1 MNLPAFSVR
10 RPIFTTMVTLIV
22 MVLGAASLIR
32 LKVDLFPSI
41 ELPTVSVRVGYEG
54 ASPEV
59 VEAQVTQILEE
70 IVATV
75 PGVEEITSESSEG
88 SSRLRVRF
96 AWGTD
101 IDTAALELQAKLE
114 DEINELPEEIL
125 RPWVGK
131 FDIESFP
138 VVILG
143 VSSSLAPVEMTE
155 LINHDIRY
163 RFARI
168 PGVAQVDLF
177 GGFDREV
184 RLALAR
190 LKIADGEVAQ
200 AREDLERLLQELEP
214 LGEGVAERRDE
225 ARALLTELQA
235 GRRAK

>member
-1 MNLPAFSVR
+1 VNLPAFSVR
-10 RPIFTTMVTLIV
+10 RPIFTTMVMLIV
-22 MVLGAASLIR
+22 IVLGTAAWSR

-41 ELPTVSVRVGYEG
+41 ELPTVSVRTEYEG

-59 VEAQVTQILEE
+59 VESQVTQILEE

-75 PGVEEITSESSEG
+75 PGVQEITSTSAEG
-88 SSRLRVRF
+88 RSGLRIRF

-101 IDTAALELQAKLE
+101 IDAAALEVQAKLE
-114 DEINELPEEIL
+114 DEINELPEDIV

-143 VSSSLAPVEMTE
+143 ISSSMDPVQLTE
-155 LINHDIRY
+155 LIDNQIRY

-177 GGFDREV
+177 GGF
-184 RLALAR
+184 
-190 LKIADGEVAQ
+190 
-200 AREDLERLLQELEP
+200 AREIRVELDRTRLESLGLP
-214 LGEGVAERRDE
+214 LNQI
-225 ARALLTELQA
+225 LQA
-235 GRRAK
+235 LRDANLDPLPDASRKGDTR